1 DLEPSKA
8 SKPRP
13 LASPRFLTVML
24 YFLFS
29 LCFSLILQLPDLSK
43 QLHPLNFSQNKSP
56 ANHVLALR
64 PNEYCVES
72 RCHTV
77 FYRNIVLILQRHHR
91 SSPYSHRTCYVLHS
105 PFAGSDS
112 LLTDSDRWSGSNLPD
127 LPVHT
132 IHTASESAPHQ
143 PLPKHSLYSG
153 PGLAHNR
160 Q

>member
-77 FYRNIVLILQRHHR
+77 FYRNIVLILQRHHGSR
-91 SSPYSHRTCYVLHS
+91 HYAHHTWYVIHQQ
-105 PFAGSDS
+105 FAGLDSMLAESDQ
-112 LLTDSDRWSGSNLPD
+112 WSGSNQPD
-127 LPVHT
+127 LPVHN
-132 IHTASESAPHQ
+132 IHTASESAHHQ
-143 PLPKHSLYSG
+143 PLPKHSL
-153 PGLAHNR
+153 
-160 Q
+160 